1 MALRKPI
8 HEAAQKRNVE
18 FGRAFC
24 MDLFLDVRDIE
35 RYKAGGVGEACKLAG
50 ELLDFLLCPVVG
62 VGIAV
67 EMEKFDAHAALCH
80 HITRDGRIDAA
91 RDEEHPLARRADGHA
106 ADARLE
112 RRKDE
117 RGAVFAD
124 VEADSVLRGV
134 DVHLQSGVLVEKVPP
149 NLGIELHGSLGVLL
163 VGAVSIHLEGALL
176 RADIE
181 GGLKQ
186 LPHRGARRKPDR
198 IGMHAEDAGDAVAN
212 FLGAVFVET
221 GDEIAAAHTV
231 QLVSETLQG
240 ALQIDGEDALEISPV
255 LAF

>member
-1 MALRKPI
+1 MALRKAI
-8 HEAAQKRNVE
+8 HEAAKEGDVE
-18 FGRAFC
+18 LGRALC
-24 MDLFLDVRDIE
+24 VDLLLDMRDVE

-50 ELLDFLLCPVVG
+50 ELLDFLLRPVVG
-62 VGIAV
+62 VGVAV
-67 EMEKFDAHAALCH
+67 EMEKLDAHAALCH

-91 RDEEHPLARRADGHA
+91 RDEEHALPRCADGHA

-124 VEADSVLRGV
+124 VEADGMLRGV

-149 NLGIELHGSLGVLL
+149 HFGVELHGGLGVLFIGT
-163 VGAVSIHLEGALL
+163 VGIHLEGALL
-176 RADIE
+176 RADFE
-181 GGLKQ
+181 GGCKQ

-198 IGMHAEDAGDAVAN
+198 IGMQAEDAGDAVAN

-231 QLVSETLQG
+231 QFMFEALQG
-240 ALQIDGEDALEISPV
+240 AL
-255 LAF
+255 